1 LGLVKLNISYI
12 TNRHETN
19 ELISD
24 ILKANELYIDTE
36 TTGLDIFLS
45 KWLLLQIAVEHSIYI
60 LDIRKIE
67 PEVINYII
75 NLIKDSNKKVIAHN
89 AKFDLK
95 VIYNNTKELLT
106 NVYDTMI
113 AEVLINQ
120 GIATQFFS
128 YEGLVEKYIGVSL
141 NKEIRK
147 SFIDYDGEITND
159 QINYSAEDVLYLKSI
174 KEQQI
179 KILSSQKQSYTLD
192 LESKLIP
199 AVISMELNGV
209 LIDEDYWREL
219 IVENSTRL
227 LETKEKLLDYILEN
241 LKLNKFN
248 NLLEIADTLK
258 IPAKTKKL
266 RAELESIGVEFS
278 KPWLREN
285 INLNSPLQVKTLL
298 NILGVHVKSTGEKE
312 ISPYKEKFEIVSL
325 LLEYRGYE
333 KQVSTYGENIL
344 EEKHPLTKRWH
355 FEYNQLGTYTGRF
368 SVSRMQQIPHEQR
381 FRKAFIASE
390 NYSIL
395 SADYSQQEYRLAGAL
410 TGEPRIIEAYLAGK
424 DMHTSTASLAYKVS
438 MDLVTPSQRQRAKSI
453 NFAVLYGSTASGLA
467 YNLGIPL
474 NEAEELLKLFY
485 SGYPRFKEF
494 KEYAEETIWKL
505 KYSTTPLGRK
515 RYFKNIKIF
524 EGGIE
529 EYSKY
534 ERRVK
539 REGWNHMIQG
549 WGADITKIAMNNIFY
564 ENPFNGLYL
573 YNQAHDEIDL
583 EIEDQ
588 YQDEIAKFVEDC
600 MLRAEQPQLKEIPA
614 KIDYRILKYWSK

>member
-1 LGLVKLNISYI
+1 MNIVYV
-12 TNRHETN
+12 TNRFEAN
-19 ELISD
+19 PLISD
-24 ILKANELYIDTE
+24 IIKASEVYIDTE
-36 TTGLDIFLS
+36 TTGLDVFLS
-45 KWLLLQIAVEHSIYI
+45 KWLLLQIAVEQNIYL
-60 LDIRKIE
+60 LDIRKLE
-67 PEVINYII
+67 PEVYKYVIK
-75 NLIKDSNKKVIAHN
+75 LIKDSNKRVVAHN

-95 VIYNNTKELLT
+95 IIYNNTKELLT
-106 NVYDTMI
+106 NVYDTMV

-120 GIATQFFS
+120 GIGSQFYS

-147 SFIDYDGEITND
+147 SFIDYEGEITND

-179 KILSSQKQSYTLD
+179 RILSNQKQSYTLE

-209 LIDEDYWREL
+209 LIDETYWREL
-219 IVENSTRL
+219 ISDNITKL
-227 LETKEKLLDYILEN
+227 AETKVKVLDYILNN
-241 LKLNKFN
+241 LELNRFHD
-248 NLLEIADTLK
+248 LLEIADTLK

-266 RAELESIGVEFS
+266 REELSTISPEFS
-278 KPWLREN
+278 IPWLREN
-285 INLNSPLQVKTLL
+285 ININSPLQVKTLL
-298 NILGVHVKSTGEKE
+298 NILGVPVTSTGEKE
-312 ISPYKEKFEIVSL
+312 LAPYKDKFEIIGL
-325 LLEYRGYE
+325 LLDYRGYE
-333 KQVSTYGENIL
+333 KQVSTYGENL
-344 EEKHPLTKRWH
+344 LVEKHPLTKRWH

-381 FRKAFIASE
+381 FRKAFIAGE
-390 NYSIL
+390 NYSLL

-410 TGEPRIIEAYLAGK
+410 TGEKRIIDAYLAGK
-424 DMHTSTASLAYKVS
+424 DMHTATASLVYKVS
-438 MDLVTPSQRQRAKSI
+438 MDLVTSEQRQRAKSV
-453 NFAVLYGSTASGLA
+453 NFAVLYGSTAMGLS
-467 YNLGIPL
+467 YNLGIPIS
-474 NEAEELLKLFY
+474 EAEELLNLFY

-494 KEYAEETIWKL
+494 KEYAEEMIWKL

-515 RYFKNIKIF
+515 RYFKEIKIF
-524 EGGIE
+524 EGGIK
-529 EYSKY
+529 EYEKY

-564 ENPFNGLYL
+564 ENPFGDSVLF

-583 EIEDQ
+583 EITDKYSED
-588 YQDEIAKFVEDC
+588 IAKFVEDC
-600 MLRAEQPQLKEIPA
+600 MLKAEQPQLKEIPA